1 MAAGDLWLPYWKAQ
15 LWLKGQWHLHK
26 ESQRHEGPC
35 AQPFHG
41 REPTGYGPSPPH
53 PFPLTPH
60 LPSARASKLM
70 GRFIWFR
77 EGAPTS
83 RDTMRGT
90 GEAGGLPPW
99 DTG

>member
-41 REPTGYGPSPPH
+41 REPTGYGPSPPT
-53 PFPLTPH
+53 LS
-60 LPSARASKLM
+60 PSP
-70 GRFIWFR
+70 
-77 EGAPTS
+77 PTS
-83 RDTMRGT
+83 PLPELPNLWEDSSGFGRGHPHPET
-90 GEAGGLPPW
+90 L
-99 DTG
+99 